1 MKKNNII
8 LILVLLLLVSII
20 TFREINRE
28 MAKKEGFQ
36 KAPELTGISGYFN
49 TDEIKISDLKGKV
62 VLVDFW
68 TYSCINCIRTLPHLV
83 EWDKKYRD
91 MGLVIIGVHTPEFDF
106 EKKPENV
113 QDAIEKFGI
122 EYVVVQDN
130 DYGTWNAYSNRF
142 WPHKYLIDSKGNIR
156 YDHVGEGGY
165 EETEKKIQELLME
178 IDKKAANVN
187 VSKLEDKTP
196 KVKTTSE
203 LYAGFG
209 FALPRGQNIGNKEGL
224 QPGKVISYRVEGDI
238 KKDVIYLEGMWRN
251 NEDNLRAQD
260 NRSASVILGFTANS
274 VNIVA
279 DSLNDKPLKVEVFIN
294 GEYIDELNAGS
305 DVEFDGKRAYIVI
318 DKPRLYNLFNGH
330 YGTYLLKLRTD
341 SKDFAFNAFTF
352 G

>member
-1 MKKNNII
+1 MKRNTIL
-8 LILVLLLLVSII
+8 LILVFLLLGSIV
-20 TFREINRE
+20 FYRE
-28 MAKKEGFQ
+28 MGKVSKKEEFQ

-49 TDEIKISDLKGKV
+49 TDKIKISELKGKV

-83 EWDKKYRD
+83 EWDKKYGD

-122 EYVVVQDN
+122 EYAVVQDN
-130 DYGTWNAYSNRF
+130 DYETWNAYSNRY
-142 WPHKYLIDSKGNIR
+142 WPHKYLIDSKGNIK

-165 EETEKKIQELLME
+165 EETEKKIQDLLRE
-178 IDKKAANVN
+178 IDNQIDGN

-196 KVKTTSE
+196 KVKTTPE

-224 QPGKVISYRVEGDI
+224 QPGKVVSYKTEGDL
-238 KKDVIYLEGMWRN
+238 KENVIYLEGNWRS
-251 NEDNLRAQD
+251 NEDSLRAQD

-274 VNIVA
+274 VNVVA
-279 DSLNDKPLKVEVFIN
+279 DSLNDKPLKVDVFIN
-294 GEYIDELNAGS
+294 GEYIDETNAGS
-305 DVEFDGKRAYIVI
+305 DVEFDGKRSYII
-318 DKPRLYNLFNGH
+318 LDKPRLYNVFNGY
-330 YGTYLLKLRTD
+330 YGAYLLTLRTD

>member
-8 LILVLLLLVSII
+8 LILVLLLIIGVI

-28 MAKKEGFQ
+28 MAKKEGLQ
-36 KAPELTGISGYFN
+36 KAPELAGISGYFN
-49 TDEIKISDLKGKV
+49 TDEIKISDFKGKV
-62 VLVDFW
+62 VLIDFW

-91 MGLVIIGVHTPEFDF
+91 MGLVIIGVHTPEF
-106 EKKPENV
+106 
-113 QDAIEKFGI
+113 AIEKFGI
-122 EYVVVQDN
+122 EYPVVQDN
-130 DYGTWNAYSNRF
+130 DRKTWDAYANRY
-142 WPHKYLIDSKGNIR
+142 WPHKYLINSKGNIV
-156 YDHVGEGGY
+156 YDHVGEGIY

-178 IDKKAANVN
+178 INKKSTFN

-224 QPGKVISYRVEGDI
+224 QPGSTFDYKFDGNI
-238 KKDVIYLEGMWRN
+238 KKDVIYLEGKWRS

-260 NRSASVILGFTANS
+260 NRNVSVILGFTANNA
-274 VNIVA
+274 NIVA
-279 DSLNDKPLKVEVFIN
+279 DSLNEKPLKVDVFIN
-294 GEYIDELNAGS
+294 GEYIDEMQAGK
-305 DVEFDGKRAYIVI
+305 DVEFDGKRAYIVV
-318 DKPRLYNLFNGH
+318 DKPRLYNVFNGY